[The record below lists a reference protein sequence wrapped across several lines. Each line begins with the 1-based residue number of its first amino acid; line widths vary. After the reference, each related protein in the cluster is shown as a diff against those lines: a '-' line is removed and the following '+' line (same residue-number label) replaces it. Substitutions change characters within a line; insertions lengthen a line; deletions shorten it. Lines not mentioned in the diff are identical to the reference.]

1 MIVVQHKLNA
11 CVISRHHKMKYA
23 LHALQITVVP
33 VPPNYE
39 IMPLCCLFLSAGRF
53 TFAYPF
59 RLGSNGKAIVIENKL
74 SCRAATWT
82 CCPRITRT
90 SFKCIRHV
98 AKGYASLKQVSNGP
112 MLTRVQLINTCWL
125 LVFMSMSMAYTF
137 SMRAPIPYTHITCSM
152 HISTGS
158 IHPPRRCPTHLQVPF
173 QQFQASQTR
182 ALRLNTLTAPF
193 RRTRLIR
200 TTVISLSHRKG
211 KEHLQKCLF
220 DMMTWTA
227 IRWFVTFAKW
237 LHNGYIASLHIIT
250 SMSWEW

>member
-220 DMMTWTA
+220 DMMT
-227 IRWFVTFAKW
+227 
-237 LHNGYIASLHIIT
+237 
-250 SMSWEW
+250 